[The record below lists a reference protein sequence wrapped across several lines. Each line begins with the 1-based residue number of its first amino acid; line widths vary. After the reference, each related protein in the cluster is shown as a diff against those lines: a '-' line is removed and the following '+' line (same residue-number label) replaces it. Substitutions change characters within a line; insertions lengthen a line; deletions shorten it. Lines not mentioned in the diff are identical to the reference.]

1 MGKYTKDKIM
11 FISHKNN
18 VLQTVHETEWQC
30 RRLVKGLDKL
40 EYWTWLASVT
50 SGDPPVVDLSGE
62 TGYTIVE
69 CIDEDVRARLSQLG
83 DYSAD
88 GVHNI
93 KWSNSKVKCEEI
105 LGNDGKSQSPKIY
118 VKSHF
123 KGDNTA
129 KNARLLADKWAN
141 VRRFRDKDLQSSDWT
156 ILDDSPLDNAS
167 KIKWQEYRQKLRDV
181 PTQSDPDNISW
192 PSKP

>member
-1 MGKYTKDKIM
+1 M

-93 KWSNSKVKCEEI
+93 KWSDSKVSAI
-105 LGNDGKSQSPKIY
+105 IDQDIDGEDITIQT
-118 VKSHF
+118 HF
-123 KGDNTA
+123 SGDDTA
-129 KNARLLADKWAN
+129 KDARLLADKWAN
-141 VRRFRDKDLQSSDWT
+141 IRRFRDKDLQSSDWT